1 MFQLQDIR
9 KVAVYCA
16 SSTKVAPEYF
26 SAAERLATIFCEN
39 GIELVFGAGRMGLM
53 GKLADTMVAQ
63 GGRMTGVI
71 PEFMVALNWYH
82 PECTELVVTK
92 DMPER
97 KTKLWQLSDALV
109 ALPGGIGTL
118 DELSEVLSL
127 KQLGQLK
134 QPIVIV
140 NINGYYDKLLEM
152 MEGWIDQQFMSPVF
166 RKMLRVVNRPED
178 VLPAILEQDDWSV
191 NLAHK
196 HTHI

>member
-1 MFQLQDIR
+1 MYQLQDIQ
-9 KVAVYCA
+9 KVTVYCA

-26 SAAERLATIFCEN
+26 SAAERLAEIFCEN
-39 GIELVFGAGRMGLM
+39 NIWLVFGAGKMGLM
-53 GKLADTMVAQ
+53 GKLADTMVAH
-63 GGRMTGVI
+63 GGQMIGVI
-71 PEFMVALNWYH
+71 PEFMVERNWFH
-82 PECTELVVTK
+82 PACTELVVTK
-92 DMPER
+92 DMAER
-97 KTKLWQLSDALV
+97 KTTLWQRSDALV

-134 QPIVIV
+134 HPIVLV
-140 NINGYYDKLLEM
+140 NINGYYDKLLEL

-166 RKMLRVVNRPED
+166 RKMLRVVSRPED

-191 NLAHK
+191 DLAHK